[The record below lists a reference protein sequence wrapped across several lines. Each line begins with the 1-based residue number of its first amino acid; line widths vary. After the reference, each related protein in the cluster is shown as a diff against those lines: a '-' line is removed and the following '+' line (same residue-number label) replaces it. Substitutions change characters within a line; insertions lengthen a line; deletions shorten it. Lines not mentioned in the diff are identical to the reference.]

1 MAINDPRQLR
11 DKVYYKVSYKNVKI
25 LHHSKAGTYA
35 IKLISVKNYNS
46 IAILEF
52 YILNL
57 ELPYRHSHLII
68 LIWDTQ
74 KCTHSFKTKP
84 NETSKKLSRNRY
96 SCFNQRDEIPLG
108 SSAKACCTIKSILT
122 ILNETR
128 QARFA
133 SPMVKQRSTTSWLSP
148 LPHQI

>member
-57 ELPYRHSHLII
+57 ELPYRHWLVNIFWPFSSHYFDMRHSKMYSLI
-68 LIWDTQ
+68 
-74 KCTHSFKTKP
+74 
-84 NETSKKLSRNRY
+84 
-96 SCFNQRDEIPLG
+96 
-108 SSAKACCTIKSILT
+108 
-122 ILNETR
+122 
-128 QARFA
+128 
-133 SPMVKQRSTTSWLSP
+133 
-148 LPHQI
+148 